1 LENDI
6 NFNAVIESVGLSS
19 QKKKPL
25 TKSNG
30 VGGNNTNNNN
40 ITRSSRDEINI
51 SNFDTVSEI
60 TVHSNNSNSNNNNN
74 NNVKCSNANTNR
86 NKPQHTEHSFFNI
99 SDDENL
105 LISNSVSKQL
115 DRQLKYKSRSNVC
128 FDIDSITLNTSS
140 DVNSTTTTNKTLHTC
155 ASTATINSSIHKT
168 VINKKT
174 KNKTPPP
181 VDRNTTTAINKD
193 KHAMIRAQFKKD
205 QVNLSRVDIGDDGAT
220 LIAELLSGASK
231 SKIKELKLTKCNI
244 SDNGGIPLFK
254 AIENC
259 VALHAFNIANNNIT
273 NKSLDAIVNMLKR
286 NTSLKSVYFT
296 NNDFNVNAKE
306 KIKSYAGSAKVFI

>member
-6 NFNAVIESVGLSS
+6 NFTDLIESVGLSS

-25 TKSNG
+25 SKS
-30 VGGNNTNNNN
+30 NNNN
-40 ITRSSRDEINI
+40 YNNASRVSRDEINI

-60 TVHSNNSNSNNNNN
+60 TVHSNNSNNN
-74 NNVKCSNANTNR
+74 NNVKCSNNNQYTNTTR
-86 NKPQHTEHSFFNI
+86 QKQHQTEHSFFNI

-115 DRQLKYKSRSNVC
+115 KCKSRSNVC

-140 DVNSTTTTNKTLHTC
+140 DANSTANKTLHTC
-155 ASTATINSSIHKT
+155 ASTATINSSIHKAVVT
-168 VINKKT
+168 KKT

-181 VDRNTTTAINKD
+181 VDRNNNTNTTLSKD
-193 KHAMIRAQFKKD
+193 KLSLIKTQFKKD

-220 LIAELLSGASK
+220 LIAELLSASK
-231 SKIKELKLTKCNI
+231 SKVKELKLTKCNI
-244 SDNGGIPLFK
+244 NDAGGVLIFK

-259 VALHAFNIANNNIT
+259 TMLHAFNIANNNIT
-273 NKSLDAIVNMLKR
+273 NKSLDAIVNMLKK
-286 NTSLKSVYFT
+286 NSSLKSVYFT